1 MSAFVDSWHKDT
13 YSFHLSIE
21 EMTMTLNDVTCMLH
35 LHIKGRLLDH
45 DVPLF
50 KDETVDFIVELSGYD
65 MVEA

>member
-1 MSAFVDSWHKDT
+1 
-13 YSFHLSIE
+13 
-21 EMTMTLNDVTCMLH
+21 MTLNDVTCMLH